1 MEPLRSYVLLKG
13 SIQRENDSLLRNPY
27 GQSPEEIRAQEQ
39 ASEAA
44 LDQMRSLKK
53 STSVPVIPN
62 TRAYRLP
69 GKGEAV
75 KMTNMRSRP
84 QLDGLQGEVVS
95 SCVDA
100 EGFVTVRFGGAAG
113 GDAAATRT
121 LKVRPHKLQPLEVAP
136 IDPAL
141 FSFGGSDRAS
151 VRTASTT
158 PSLARSQL
166 SGSVWS
172 SSYASRTS
180 VASSGRRAASGSA
193 TPLSASWHRQ
203 HWPENSNN
211 LNHLATCAVACRP
224 IGGHDQHR

>member
-1 MEPLRSYVLLKG
+1 MMEPLRSYVLLKR
-13 SIQRENDSLLRNPY
+13 SIQIENDSLTRNPY

-44 LDQMRSLKK
+44 LDHMRSLKK
-53 STSVPVIPN
+53 SPSAPVIASTKP
-62 TRAYRLP
+62 YRLP

-95 SCVDA
+95 SGADA
-100 EGFVTVRFGGAAG
+100 EGFITVRFGEAAH
-113 GDAAATRT
+113 GDAATTRL
-121 LKVRPHKLQPLEVAP
+121 LKVKPHKLQPLEVEP
-136 IDPAL
+136 IDPAF
-141 FSFGGSDRAS
+141 FSYSDRAS

-158 PSLARSQL
+158 PSLARSQI
-166 SGSVWS
+166 SGWS

-180 VASSGRRAASGSA
+180 AASSGRRAASGSA
-193 TPLSASWHRQ
+193 TPLSVSWHRQ

-211 LNHLATCAVACRP
+211 LNHLATCAVGCRP
-224 IGGHDQHR
+224 IGGHERR